1 MDFILG
7 ILFGALLGLIV
18 FYFKK
23 RKDKTQIIEQQS
35 VVLLNKIRSVFKL
48 VTVEGEFSEIYQQQD
63 QKKYLFNLISSDKK
77 AIVQVNAKV
86 LIGYDLSF
94 LKIHADTKKRELVM
108 EAMPEPKVLS
118 LEQDLNYFDIKD
130 GVFNKYNAAD
140 LSKINQD
147 TKQFI
152 IDKLP
157 ESGLYNLA
165 LEQAT
170 ETLMV
175 IDNLVSTFGW
185 KLNYETLSLPKINT
199 NAITIT
205 DDIILQGQKKQKKGI
220 K

>member
-7 ILFGALLGLIV
+7 ILFGTLIGLVI

-48 VTVEGEFSEIYQQQD
+48 VTVEGEFSEIYQQRD

-77 AIVQVNAKV
+77 VIVQVNAKV

-94 LKIHADTKKRELVM
+94 LKIHSDVAKRELVID
-108 EAMPEPKVLS
+108 AMPQPKVLS
-118 LEQDLNYFDIKD
+118 MEQDLNYFDIKD
-130 GVFNKYNAAD
+130 GVFNKYNAED
-140 LSKINQD
+140 LSKISKE
-147 TKQFI
+147 TKAYI
-152 IDKLP
+152 IEKLP

-185 KLNYETLSLPKINT
+185 KLNYDTLALPQINT
-199 NAITIT
+199 NTIT
-205 DDIILQGQKKQKKGI
+205 QSDDIPLQQKAQKKEQ
-220 K
+220 

>member
-7 ILFGALLGLIV
+7 ILIGTLIGLIV

-23 RKDKTQIIEQQS
+23 RKDKTQVIEHQS

-48 VTVEGEFSEIYQQQD
+48 VTVEGEFSEIYQQHD
-63 QKKYLFNLISSDKK
+63 QKKYLFNLIASDKK
-77 AIVQVNAKV
+77 VIVQVNAKV
-86 LIGYDLSF
+86 LIGYDLSY
-94 LKIHADTKKRELVM
+94 LKIRSDISKRELVI

-130 GVFNKYNAAD
+130 GIFNKYNATD
-140 LSKINQD
+140 LSKISQE
-147 TKQFI
+147 TKAFI

-157 ESGLYNLA
+157 SSGLYDLA

-170 ETLMV
+170 ETLLV

-185 KLNYETLSLPKINT
+185 KLNYETLSLPKIHKNT
-199 NAITIT
+199 
-205 DDIILQGQKKQKKGI
+205 ILESNDFLLQQQEKEKKTAG
-220 K
+220 

>member
-7 ILFGALLGLIV
+7 ILFGTLIGLVI

-48 VTVEGEFSEIYQQQD
+48 VTVEGEFSEIYQQRD

-77 AIVQVNAKV
+77 VIVQVNAKV

-94 LKIHADTKKRELVM
+94 LKIHSDVAKRELVID
-108 EAMPEPKVLS
+108 AMPQPKVLS
-118 LEQDLNYFDIKD
+118 MEQDLNYFDIKD
-130 GVFNKYNAAD
+130 GVFNKYNAED
-140 LSKINQD
+140 LSKISKD
-147 TKQFI
+147 TKAYI
-152 IDKLP
+152 IEKLP

-185 KLNYETLSLPKINT
+185 KLNYDTLALPQINT
-199 NAITIT
+199 NTIT
-205 DDIILQGQKKQKKGI
+205 NSDDILLQQKAQQKE
-220 K
+220 

>member
-1 MDFILG
+1 MDFFLG
-7 ILFGALLGLIV
+7 ILFGTLIGLIL

-23 RKDKTQIIEQQS
+23 RKDKVQVVAQQS

-48 VTVEGEFSEIYQQQD
+48 VTVEGEFSEIYQQRD

-77 AIVQVNAKV
+77 VIVQVNAKV

-94 LKIHADTKKRELVM
+94 LKIKANSQKKELII
-108 EAMPEPKVLS
+108 EAMPEPKILS
-118 LEQDLNYFDIKD
+118 MEQDLNYFDIKE
-130 GVFNKYNAAD
+130 GVFNKYNAED
-140 LSKINQD
+140 LSKISKD
-147 TKQFI
+147 TKAYI

-175 IDNLVSTFGW
+175 IDNLVTTFGW
-185 KLNYETLSLPKINT
+185 KLNYDALKLPELNT
-199 NAITIT
+199 KSITES
-205 DDIILQGQKKQKKGI
+205 DDIPLQEKPKF
-220 K
+220 

>member
-7 ILFGALLGLIV
+7 ILFGTLIGLIV

-23 RKDKTQIIEQQS
+23 RKDKIHIVEEQS

-48 VTVEGEFSEIYQQQD
+48 VTVEGEFSEIYQQRD

-77 AIVQVNAKV
+77 VIVQVNAKV

-94 LKIHADTKKRELVM
+94 LKIQANSQKKELIIA
-108 EAMPEPKVLS
+108 AMPEPKVLS
-118 LEQDLNYFDIKD
+118 MEQDLNYFDIKE
-130 GVFNKYNAAD
+130 GVLNKFNAED
-140 LSKINQD
+140 LSKISKD
-147 TKQFI
+147 TKAFI
-152 IDKLP
+152 INKLP

-175 IDNLVSTFGW
+175 IDNLVATFGW
-185 KLNYETLSLPKINT
+185 KLNYDALTLPELKTKS
-199 NAITIT
+199 ITQT
-205 DDIILQGQKKQKKGI
+205 DDILLQEKKEA
-220 K
+220 

>member
-7 ILFGALLGLIV
+7 ILFGTLIGLVI

-48 VTVEGEFSEIYQQQD
+48 VTVEGEFSEIYQQRD

-77 AIVQVNAKV
+77 VIVQVNAKV

-94 LKIHADTKKRELVM
+94 LKIHSDVSKRELVID
-108 EAMPEPKVLS
+108 AMPQPKVLS
-118 LEQDLNYFDIKD
+118 MEQDLNYFDIKD
-130 GVFNKYNAAD
+130 GVFNKYNAED
-140 LSKINQD
+140 LSKISKD
-147 TKQFI
+147 TKAYI
-152 IDKLP
+152 IEKLP

-185 KLNYETLSLPKINT
+185 KLNYDTLALPQINT
-199 NAITIT
+199 NTIT
-205 DDIILQGQKKQKKGI
+205 NSDDILLQQKTQQKE
-220 K
+220 

>member
-63 QKKYLFNLISSDKK
+63 QKKYLFNLITSDKK
-77 AIVQVNAKV
+77 VIVQVNAKV

-94 LKIHADTKKRELVM
+94 LKIHADAKKRELVM

-118 LEQDLNYFDIKD
+118 LEQDLKYFDIKD
-130 GVFNKYNAAD
+130 GVFNKYNATD

-199 NAITIT
+199 NTITIT
-205 DDIILQGQKKQKKGI
+205 DDIILQEQKKQKKGI